1 MITLGIEAPT
11 LPSVL
16 PIVQQCSSSQ
26 QPGWQDAL
34 LQEISFFSS
43 LEMCKVDAEMRD
55 RMETAPR
62 CWRMIHQSPDSGAAR
77 ANDPAFCVVALVAT
91 IVKSDPYH
99 D

>member
-1 MITLGIEAPT
+1 MITLGIEAAALSATHSAAMFRQPAARMAG
-11 LPSVL
+11 
-16 PIVQQCSSSQ
+16 CSLARDKFLFC
-26 QPGWQDAL
+26 P
-34 LQEISFFSS
+34 
-43 LEMCKVDAEMRD
+43 EMCEVDAEMRD
-55 RMETAPR
+55 NMETAPR